1 MEEENYLILEMNGF
15 IMNAGIL
22 GFLRL
27 LERAGASKG
36 KEYDYNEYQLKI
48 KKDYLRNSDLAQ
60 AYIDTANHL
69 FYKNTHCYQIE
80 KALESVPHY
89 QRWLDRES
97 TWTKEDKQQF
107 QQRISDVTKQL
118 EKITSLKSLTS
129 ACRWLQS
136 EGVLDE
142 DIPSLIKE
150 VKKCKDFKGKIDILL
165 NIKTLLQI
173 EEVKETLLLVG
184 VSLKVLSHF
193 WVNKAFIKNSQ
204 GNIVILSDQDMKSLL
219 EMGVVQSFKEQL
231 DDREKSDKVCLECGE
246 RILKKSKPTNLSFM
260 NDMADDVAKKPSAFW
275 NFDKNLA
282 VLCDKCTFLY
292 LLMPLGFNLVGQE
305 LVFVNA
311 NSSIDN
317 LMGANQINHLLD
329 DDERFNWSS
338 FCQQIV
344 KSCIKQKDF
353 QSDNIQVV
361 IRTTE
366 KGNQRY
372 RFEVLGYDGL
382 RLIAKNQNVL
392 EGLAKFYSFKMP
404 SGDYWNVCEDV
415 IFKLLNQANLYSI
428 LQQLLRMS
436 LLDDYKVGAKGQ
448 LPLVY
453 QIQLSK
459 RQIRLGGE
467 YSMESNHLYYVTKS
481 AKESGKALYLTYVVK
496 NKKDI
501 GSVVYRLLNS
511 IQTNNRYEFLNTVI
525 RLHTSY
531 GVRLSPDFMKVLNE
545 PDYFKDMG
553 YAYLIGLQGID
564 NKQEGEELNHE

>member
-36 KEYDYNEYQLKI
+36 KDYDYNEYQLKI

-60 AYIDTANHL
+60 AYIDTANDL
-69 FYKNTHCYQIE
+69 FYKNTHYYQIE
-80 KALESVPHY
+80 KALEGVPRY
-89 QRWLDRES
+89 QKWLDRES

-107 QQRISDVTKQL
+107 QQRISDVIKQL

-129 ACRWLQS
+129 ACRWLQD

-142 DIPSLIKE
+142 DIPSQIKE

-165 NIKTLLQI
+165 NIKELLKI
-173 EEVKETLLLVG
+173 KEVKETLLLVG

-204 GNIVILSDQDMKSLL
+204 GNIVILSDQDMKGLL
-219 EMGVVQSFKEQL
+219 EMGVVRSFKEQL
-231 DDREKSDKVCLECGE
+231 DDGEKSDKVCLECGE
-246 RILKKSKPTNLSFM
+246 KILKKSKPTNLSFM

-292 LLMPLGFNLVGQE
+292 LLMPLGFNSVGQE

-311 NSSIDN
+311 NSSIDD
-317 LMGANQINHLLD
+317 LKEANKKDWLLD
-329 DDERFNWSS
+329 KEEVYNWSR

-344 KSCIKQKDF
+344 KSCIKQKDY

-372 RFEVLGYDGL
+372 RFEVLSYDSL
-382 RLIAKNQNVL
+382 RVIVKNQNVL
-392 EGLAKFYSFKMP
+392 AGLAKFYSFKMP

-428 LQQLLRMS
+428 LQQLVRMS
-436 LLDDYKVGAKGQ
+436 LLDDYKAGTKGQ

-467 YSMESNHLYYVTKS
+467 YSMKSKHLYYVTNK
-481 AKESGKALYLTYVVK
+481 AKESGKALYSTYVVK

-501 GSVVYRLLNS
+501 GSVMYRLLNS

-531 GVRLSPDFMKVLNE
+531 GVQLSPEFMKVLNE